1 MNKIGGL
8 DEFMADKTTII
19 ASSLK
24 DDEVWSVPPGYR
36 IKEDSNVHKLQRFNI
51 FLVTNEWLNMNNDF
65 IRLLA
70 LVRSRHFQKYNDI
83 TKT

>member
-1 MNKIGGL
+1 MFSKADFYDEEVFHQSSHDWYIDDEQGEDIYPSQRMMNKIGGL

-36 IKEDSNVHKLQRFNI
+36 IKEDSNVHKL
-51 FLVTNEWLNMNNDF
+51 
-65 IRLLA
+65 
-70 LVRSRHFQKYNDI
+70 
-83 TKT
+83 